1 MDRYGIPTCALQQGS
16 YHRLSRNCSHS
27 RQGTANAFDAL
38 GFLVN
43 DPCLQQ
49 WNPGD
54 DGTKV
59 LTQATQL
66 PCLYKFPHPFRTP
79 PLLHVSSPS
88 PLPVFLRTDAESSWL
103 HPWSVHVKLTWL
115 QGRRHSPATPL
126 SSEIPALF
134 LFLLRTCRLAFC
146 PVTLP
151 ASLSYGSSNPHPLV
165 VDLHGKH
172 RQAGSALIYFME
184 LLSRSSAP

>member
-79 PLLHVSSPS
+79 PCLSSY
-88 PLPVFLRTDAESSWL
+88 
-103 HPWSVHVKLTWL
+103 
-115 QGRRHSPATPL
+115 GRRIFMAPSLVGSCQVDMAPRPKTQSRNASVVRDPRPRPFPAAYM
-126 SSEIPALF
+126 SSCF
-134 LFLLRTCRLAFC
+134 LPGYSAC
-146 PVTLP
+146 LP
-151 ASLSYGSSNPHPLV
+151 
-165 VDLHGKH
+165 
-172 RQAGSALIYFME
+172 
-184 LLSRSSAP
+184 